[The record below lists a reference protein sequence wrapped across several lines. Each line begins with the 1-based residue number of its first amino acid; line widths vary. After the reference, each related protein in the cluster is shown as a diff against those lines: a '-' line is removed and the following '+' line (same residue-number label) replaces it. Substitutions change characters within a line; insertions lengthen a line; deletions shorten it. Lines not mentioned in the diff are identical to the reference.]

1 MPAKAG
7 IQIAVTDA
15 TKLDSRFRGNDRLPE
30 PGLAETLLLEGAAGT
45 IETLVAMPAGTPRGI
60 AVVCHPHPLHGGAL
74 GNKVTYTLASCALKA
89 GFVAARF
96 NFRGVGKSAGAHDQ
110 GRGETD
116 DTLAVATWLRAQL
129 PDAPLLL
136 AGFSFGAF
144 VSLKA
149 AARAH
154 PALQVSIAPPFKYFA
169 SEPLPPRPQA
179 PWLVVHGRDDEVVA
193 YADTKAVL
201 DRYEPLPELV
211 TLDGV
216 GHFFHGRLG
225 DLAAAVSAFIQRHS
239 PSVGMPAG
247 PQGDGLSSPDPQGR

>member
-1 MPAKAG
+1 MA
-7 IQIAVTDA
+7 D
-15 TKLDSRFRGNDRLPE
+15 
-30 PGLAETLLLEGAAGT
+30 TLLLDGAAGP
-45 IETLVAMPAGTPRGI
+45 IETLVAMPSVPPRGI

-74 GNKVTYTLASCALKA
+74 SNKVTYTLASCALKA

-96 NFRGVGKSAGAHDQ
+96 NFRGVGKSAGRHDE

-116 DTLAVATWLRAQL
+116 DTLAVVDWLRAQL
-129 PDAPLLL
+129 PEAPLLL
-136 AGFSFGAF
+136 AGFSFGAY

-149 AARAH
+149 AAHAR
-154 PALQVSIAPPFKYFA
+154 PALQVSIAPPFRYFA
-169 SEPLPPRPQA
+169 SEPLPPRPPS

-201 DRYEPLPELV
+201 DGYDPLPELV

-225 DLAAAVSAFIQRHS
+225 DLEAAVSAFIQRHG
-239 PSVGMPAG
+239 PSVGSPA
-247 PQGDGLSSPDPQGR
+247 